1 MQPTNLQSEYVK
13 DETTTTTMILN
24 EGESEL
30 GKNPSPRCLFSKYL
44 FIWIFIITRRQHLP
58 LPLSLSH
65 QGDIH

>member
-30 GKNPSPRCLFSKYL
+30 GKNPSPRWDLNPRPSV
-44 FIWIFIITRRQHLP
+44 I
-58 LPLSLSH
+58 
-65 QGDIH
+65 